1 VSSGLLLVQGW
12 SDHLIAAGFI
22 LLLLSAQFLQ
32 FKLIWRP
39 VEPETSDVGDA
50 LTEIEM
56 PEELRRFFATGA
68 DAKVRIAA

>member
-1 VSSGLLLVQGW
+1 M
-12 SDHLIAAGFI
+12 AAGFI

-39 VEPETSDVGDA
+39 VEPEASDAGYA
-50 LTEIEM
+50 LTEIDM
-56 PEELRRFFATGA
+56 PEDLRRFFASGA